1 MDPKKRSQIVVLT
14 LLGLPMGAIALAD
27 AFPGHQM
34 KRNLY
39 PDQASCERDY
49 SKQQCQPD
57 SRSSSSSSSSPYARI
72 GGWHGPYYYAD
83 RGTSYARSDPG
94 IGRTGQ
100 VTPTQ
105 VSVRGGFGSFGRAS
119 AAGRGS

>member
-1 MDPKKRSQIVVLT
+1 MDPKKRSQIVLLT
-14 LLGLPMGAIALAD
+14 LVGLPMGAIALAD

-49 SKQQCQPD
+49 SPQQCQPN
-57 SRSSSSSSSSPYARI
+57 SGTSYSSSSYVRSGY
-72 GGWHGPYYYAD
+72 GWHGPYYYAD
-83 RGTSYARSDPG
+83 RSGSYARSDPG

-100 VTPTQ
+100 ITPTQ
-105 VSVRGGFGSFGRAS
+105 VSVRGGFGHFGRAS
-119 AAGRGS
+119 AAGRGG

>member
-1 MDPKKRSQIVVLT
+1 MDPQKRSQIVVLT

-27 AFPGHQM
+27 AFPAHEM

-39 PDQASCERDY
+39 PDQASCVRDY
-49 SKQQCQPD
+49 SPQQCEQNTG
-57 SRSSSSSSSSPYARI
+57 STASSSPYSRMG

-83 RGTSYARSDPG
+83 RTSSYARSDPG

-100 VTPTQ
+100 ISSTQ
-105 VSVRGGFGSFGRAS
+105 VSMRRGFGSFGRAS